1 MTRQIPVLWEI
12 PGIGVALNRREET
25 NRSLE
30 GLLILG
36 ADNPHDDRTR
46 SSIVLTS
53 GTMAGRYRIVE
64 RIGAGGMGEVYL
76 AEDTTLNRKVAL
88 KFLPLHLSHDDEC
101 RRRFT
106 REAQAA
112 AGLDHPNIAAIYE
125 VGEFQGR
132 PFYAM
137 QVIEGQSLKQVIS
150 GKDLEIERIL
160 DIAIQICEGLQAAHD
175 KGIIHRD
182 IKPSNIL
189 LDSHGRV
196 RIVDFGLAAV
206 RGSEQL
212 TRPGATLGTIGY
224 MSPEQVRGEKI
235 DGRSDLFSLG
245 VVTYELVTGVAP
257 FASETEAGSLR
268 ALLDVSPDPLRGH
281 RRDVPAGLQRIVDTL
296 LAKEPDKR
304 YRSAADVIR
313 DMKSLQSGQITPG
326 DDLKTR
332 PSVAV
337 LPFANLSADP
347 EQEYF
352 CDGMAE
358 EIITALTQIENL
370 KVIART
376 SAFAFKGKNEDIRE
390 IGRKLDVGA
399 LLEGSV
405 RKAGSRLRITAQLIN
420 VDDGSHLWSERFDR
434 ELEDVFAVQEEIARA
449 IVDKMKV
456 KLVHKPDESLIRK
469 QTENLEAYSLF
480 LKGRYHWHQ
489 LTPEGWKSSLD
500 YFQKAIDVDPD
511 YPMPYV
517 WMAIW
522 HQSQA
527 FWAEISPKEA
537 NARSIEP
544 MNKAL
549 LLDPDS
555 PDLYNVRAVWR
566 FAYEWDWEAAERDFE
581 RSLQLGPTVALV
593 HMNYAL
599 FLMERGRLDESTHH
613 ANIARKLDPLSSMIC
628 AWAAI
633 PLLNLGDYDT
643 AVRLL
648 KEAVALEP
656 TYWQPYV
663 HLGTAYMGLAKF
675 DDAIAALRKSL
686 EYSGSAPIVL
696 STLGICCQLAGDTA
710 RSDEYLK
717 QLHQRAEQAYIAPM
731 HFAWVYIAR
740 GDIDQGIAW
749 IEKAVEE
756 HDPWLGFTFWRKI
769 ILDADPRIDDILGSI
784 GLPTP
789 GRER

>member
-1 MTRQIPVLWEI
+1 MTPQDDR
-12 PGIGVALNRREET
+12 G
-25 NRSLE
+25 
-30 GLLILG
+30 
-36 ADNPHDDRTR
+36 DRTR
-46 SSIVLTS
+46 SFVSIA
-53 GTMAGRYRIVE
+53 AGQTIGHYKIVDK
-64 RIGAGGMGEVYL
+64 IGAGGMGEVYL
-76 AEDTTLNRKVAL
+76 AEDSKLNRKVAL
-88 KFLPLHLSHDDEC
+88 KFLPLHLCQDEDC
-101 RRRFT
+101 RKRFT

-125 VGEFQGR
+125 VGEFRGR

-137 QVIEGQSLKQVIS
+137 QVVEGQSLKDVIAGS
-150 GKDLEIERIL
+150 DLPIDRVL

-196 RIVDFGLAAV
+196 RIVDFGLAVV
-206 RGSEQL
+206 RGSEHL
-212 TRPGATLGTIGY
+212 TKTGSTLGTIGY

-245 VVTYELVTGVAP
+245 VLTYELLAGVPP
-257 FASETEAGSLR
+257 FASENEAGSFHAILN
-268 ALLDVSPDPLRGH
+268 LSPEPLR
-281 RRDVPAGLQRIVDTL
+281 RYRANIPPGLQRIMDKL

-304 YRSAADVIR
+304 YQTAAEVIAALMNLRSEHVAV
-313 DMKSLQSGQITPG
+313 G
-326 DDLKTR
+326 DNR
-332 PSVAV
+332 ASPPSVAV

-390 IGRKLDVGA
+390 IGRKLDVTT

-405 RKAGSRLRITAQLIN
+405 RKSGTRLRITAQLIN

-434 ELEDVFAVQEEIARA
+434 ELEDVFAVQEEIAQA
-449 IVDKMKV
+449 IVEKMKL
-456 KLVHKPDESLIRK
+456 KLTRKPDESLIRK

-489 LTPEGWKSSLD
+489 LTPEGWQLSLD
-500 YFQKAIDVDPD
+500 YFQKAIDADPG
-511 YPMPYV
+511 YAMPYV

-527 FWAEISPKEA
+527 FWADISPKEA
-537 NARSIEP
+537 NARSSEP

-555 PDLYNVRAVWR
+555 AELYNLRAVWR
-566 FAYEWDWEAAERDFE
+566 FAYEWDWEAAEQDFMK
-581 RSLQLGPTVALV
+581 SLQLGPTVALA
-593 HMNYAL
+593 HTNYSL
-599 FLMERGRLDESTHH
+599 FLTEQGRFAEAMQH
-613 ANIARKLDPLSSMIC
+613 ADIARKLDPLSSLIC
-628 AWAAI
+628 AWAAL
-633 PLLNLGDYDT
+633 PSLSAGDYDS
-643 AVRLL
+643 AIVLL
-648 KEAVALEP
+648 KEAISLEP
-656 TYWQPYV
+656 TYWQPYL
-663 HLGTAYMGLAKF
+663 HLGAAYMGLAKF
-675 DDAIAALRKSL
+675 NDAIANLHKSL
-686 EYSGSAPIVL
+686 EYSGGASIVL
-696 STLGICCQLAGDTA
+696 STLSVCYQLAGDA
-710 RSDEYLK
+710 AKSNKYLEELRRRSK
-717 QLHQRAEQAYIAPM
+717 QTYIAPM
-731 HFAWVYIAR
+731 HFAWIFIAR

-749 IEKAVEE
+749 IKKAKEQ
-756 HDPWLGFTFWRKI
+756 HDPWICLALWQRAIPRYT
-769 ILDADPRIDDILGSI
+769 DSRIDSLLESI
-784 GLPTP
+784 GLPTS
-789 GRER
+789 GEE

>member
-1 MTRQIPVLWEI
+1 MEPDNDKTQTHVVLTKGTIVAHYRIIEK
-12 PGIGVALNRREET
+12 IGV
-25 NRSLE
+25 
-30 GLLILG
+30 
-36 ADNPHDDRTR
+36 
-46 SSIVLTS
+46 
-53 GTMAGRYRIVE
+53 
-64 RIGAGGMGEVYL
+64 GGMGEVYL
-76 AEDTTLNRKVAL
+76 ALDTKLNRKVAL
-88 KFLPLHLSHDDEC
+88 KFLPAHLCEDEEC
-101 RRRFT
+101 RKRFK
-106 REAQAA
+106 REAKAA
-112 AGLDHPNIAAIYE
+112 ARLDHPNIAAIHE
-125 VGEFQGR
+125 VGEFRGR

-137 QVIEGQSLKQVIS
+137 QVVEGESLKDVIA
-150 GKDLEIERIL
+150 GEDLSVDEILE
-160 DIAIQICEGLQAAHD
+160 IAIQICEGLQAAHD

-189 LDSHGRV
+189 LDDHGRV

-206 RGSEQL
+206 SGSEQL
-212 TRPGATLGTIGY
+212 TKTGSALGTVGY
-224 MSPEQVRGEKI
+224 MSPEQVRGGNI
-235 DGRSDLFSLG
+235 DSRSDLFSLG
-245 VVTYELVTGVAP
+245 VLTYELLAGVAP

-268 ALLDVSPDPLRGH
+268 AILDVSPEPLGSYRKYI
-281 RRDVPAGLQRIVDTL
+281 PADLQRIVDTL

-304 YRSAADVIR
+304 YRSATEVI
-313 DMKSLQSGQITPG
+313 DAMKKLKGRQSSI
-326 DDLKTR
+326 DDSRTST

-405 RKAGSRLRITAQLIN
+405 RKSGTRLRITAQLIN
-420 VDDGSHLWSERFDR
+420 VDDGAHLWSERFDR
-434 ELEDVFAVQEEIARA
+434 ELEDVFAVQEEIAQA

-456 KLVHKPDESLIRK
+456 KLVHKPDQSLIRK

-480 LKGRYHWHQ
+480 LKGRYFWHQ
-489 LTPEGWKSSLD
+489 LTPEGWRLSLE
-500 YFQKAIDVDPD
+500 YFQKAIDADPE
-511 YPMPYV
+511 YAMPYI

-527 FWAEISPKEA
+527 FWADISPKEA
-537 NARSIEP
+537 NARSTEP

-566 FAYEWDWEAAERDFE
+566 FAYEWDWEGAERDFE
-581 RSLQLGPTVALV
+581 RALKLGPTVALA
-593 HMNYAL
+593 HTNYSL
-599 FLMERGRLDESTHH
+599 FLMEQRRFAEAMRH
-613 ANIARKLDPLSSMIC
+613 ADIARKLDPLSSMIC

-633 PLLNLGDYDT
+633 PLLNAGDYDK

-648 KEAVALEP
+648 KEAIDLEP

-675 DDAIAALRKSL
+675 DDAIANLHKSL
-686 EYSGSAPIVL
+686 EYSGSASIVL
-696 STLGICCQLAGDTA
+696 SALTICHHLAGDA
-710 RSDEYLK
+710 AKSNEYLEL
-717 QLHQRAEQAYIAPM
+717 LHQRSQRTYVAPM
-731 HFAWVYIAR
+731 HFAWAYMAR
-740 GDIDQGIAW
+740 GDVERSVEW
-749 IEKAVEE
+749 IEEAKKE
-756 HDPWLGFTFWRKI
+756 HDPWIGFAFWTRSI
-769 ILDADPRIDDILGSI
+769 SRSADARIDGILESI
-784 GLPTP
+784 GLPAL
-789 GRER
+789 GQN